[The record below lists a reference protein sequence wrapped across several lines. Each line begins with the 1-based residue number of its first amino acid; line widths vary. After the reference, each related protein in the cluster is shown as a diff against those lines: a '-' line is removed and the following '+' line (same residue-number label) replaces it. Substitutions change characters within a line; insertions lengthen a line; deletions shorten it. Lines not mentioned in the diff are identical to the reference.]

1 MAEYPQNIQEA
12 ERSQKF
18 VDMVVSNMNKAE
30 DKLKDVFLRK
40 LKKAIKDKRLKLD
53 PANVEIYLEGML
65 SIILYFMDSL
75 FILHNSS
82 LHMSDNIQQTF

>member
-1 MAEYPQNIQEA
+1 MAECSQNIQEA

>member
-1 MAEYPQNIQEA
+1 MAECSQNIQEA

-30 DKLKDVFLRK
+30 DKLKDVFLRE

-53 PANVEIYLEGML
+53 PVNVEKYLEGM
-65 SIILYFMDSL
+65 FR
-75 FILHNSS
+75 
-82 LHMSDNIQQTF
+82 

>member
-1 MAEYPQNIQEA
+1 MAECPQNIQEA

-53 PANVEIYLEGML
+53 PVNVEKYLEGM
-65 SIILYFMDSL
+65 FR
-75 FILHNSS
+75 
-82 LHMSDNIQQTF
+82 

>member
-30 DKLKDVFLRK
+30 DKLKDVFLRE

-53 PANVEIYLEGML
+53 PANVEKYLEGM
-65 SIILYFMDSL
+65 FP
-75 FILHNSS
+75 
-82 LHMSDNIQQTF
+82 

>member
-1 MAEYPQNIQEA
+1 MAECSQNIQEA

-30 DKLKDVFLRK
+30 DKLKDVFLRE

-53 PANVEIYLEGML
+53 PVNVEKYLEGM
-65 SIILYFMDSL
+65 FP
-75 FILHNSS
+75 
-82 LHMSDNIQQTF
+82 